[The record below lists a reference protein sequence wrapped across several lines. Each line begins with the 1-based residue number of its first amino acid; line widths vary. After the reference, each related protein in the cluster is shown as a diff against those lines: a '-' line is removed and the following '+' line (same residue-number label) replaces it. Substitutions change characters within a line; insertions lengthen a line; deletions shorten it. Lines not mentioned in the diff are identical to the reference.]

1 MMRTLCL
8 DKKNK
13 CSQKGVTLIELVIC
27 IVILSISMVA
37 VMKSFSVSIGHSADP
52 MWRNK
57 TLKLAQLYLDEIL
70 AQKYDDATPI
80 GGSPPV
86 STPVC
91 TGLGEESG
99 EVRATYDDV
108 DDYNGLSFLGPS
120 SSPPTPP
127 LGISGS
133 LDSSYDNYSVN
144 ITVACDGS
152 EVSASGNIHA
162 KKITVVV
169 TAPGQDP
176 MTFAAYKAN
185 Y

>member
-91 TGLGEESG
+91 TGLGSESG
-99 EVRATYDDV
+99 EVRETYDDV
-108 DDYNGLSFLGPS
+108 DDYHGLTFNGPT
-120 SSPPTPP
+120 TPP
-127 LGISGS
+127 LGISGD
-133 LDSSYDNYSVN
+133 LDDSYDNYSVS
-144 ITVACDGS
+144 ITVECDGS

-162 KKITVVV
+162 KKIMVVV
-169 TAPGQDP
+169 TSPGQDP